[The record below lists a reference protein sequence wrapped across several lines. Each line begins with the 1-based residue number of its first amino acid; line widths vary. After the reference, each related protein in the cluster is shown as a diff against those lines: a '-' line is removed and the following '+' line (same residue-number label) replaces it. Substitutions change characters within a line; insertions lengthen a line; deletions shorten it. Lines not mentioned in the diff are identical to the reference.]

1 MGIGLIY
8 GLILL
13 LILFVLALFLLY
25 YSKKKKSK
33 VGQILSTFL
42 LLGIIAVFM
51 TNNIDEWTISKNDVI
66 KDLNNLKIE
75 LKDEFE
81 ITDNTVTGMPERFQA
96 TELKI
101 STTDKEKIIQ
111 IIKNSDNYKEFKNET
126 ELQNE
131 TNNEQ
136 FGFSE
141 QIFNFKYPEFYSR
154 ETYCKVDNFPT
165 RFFISVYDNENKIKY
180 ERIEQ

>member
-1 MGIGLIY
+1 MGVGLLF

-13 LILFVLALFLLY
+13 LILFVLALLLLFY
-25 YSKKKKSK
+25 AKKKKSK
-33 VGQILSTFL
+33 IGLLMSSL
-42 LLGIIAVFM
+42 LLLVIIAVFM
-51 TNNIDEWTISKNDVI
+51 TNNIDEWTISKKDVI
-66 KDLNNLKIE
+66 KDLKNLKIE

-81 ITDNTVTGMPERFQA
+81 IADNTVTGMPERFQV

-101 STTDKEKIIQ
+101 SKTDKERIIQ
-111 IIKNSDNYKEFKNET
+111 IIKNSDNYKEYKNDT
-126 ELQNE
+126 ELQND

-165 RFFISVYDNENKIKY
+165 RFFISVYDNENIIKY